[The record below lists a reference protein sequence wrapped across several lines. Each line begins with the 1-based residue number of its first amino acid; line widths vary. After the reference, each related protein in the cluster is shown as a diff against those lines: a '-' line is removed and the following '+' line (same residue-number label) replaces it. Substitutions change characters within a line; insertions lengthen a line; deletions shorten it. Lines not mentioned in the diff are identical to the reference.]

1 MMTLSVSVGLLLIS
15 TLLCALVTGFVFT
28 YAVIVM
34 PGLAKLC
41 DKEFIRAFQVT
52 DEVIQKNQPIFMIVW
67 IGSMISVIGT
77 MIAAFVAPYS
87 VETALVTV
95 TGFVY
100 LLGVQGLTVFVHL
113 PLNKRIQGVNVADMD
128 ASALREQRMLFE
140 ARWTRFNRIRTLIA
154 LVVSASFMIA
164 LSLNTRLLAA

>member
-1 MMTLSVSVGLLLIS
+1 
-15 TLLCALVTGFVFT
+15 
-28 YAVIVM
+28 M

-52 DEVIQKNQPIFMIVW
+52 DEVIQKNQPISMIVW

-87 VETALVTV
+87 AETALVIA

-128 ASALREQRMLFE
+128 ASVLREQRMLFE

-154 LVVSASFMIA
+154 LVVSASFMIV
-164 LSLNTRLLAA
+164 LSLNAPLLAA

>member
-1 MMTLSVSVGLLLIS
+1 MTLSAGFLLTS
-15 TLLCALVTGFVFT
+15 TLLCALVAGFVFT
-28 YAVIVM
+28 YTVIVM

-77 MIAAFVAPYS
+77 MITTFFGPYS
-87 VETALVTV
+87 VETALVIV

-100 LLGVQGLTVFVHL
+100 PLGVQGLTVFVHL

-128 ASALREQRMLFE
+128 ASALRGQRMLFE
-140 ARWTRFNRIRTLIA
+140 ARWT
-154 LVVSASFMIA
+154 
-164 LSLNTRLLAA
+164 

>member
-1 MMTLSVSVGLLLIS
+1 MTFSVGLLLIS

-34 PGLAKLC
+34 PGLAKLA

-52 DEVIQKNQPIFMIVW
+52 DAVIQDNQPIFMIVW
-67 IGSMISVIGT
+67 IGSMISVVGT
-77 MIAAFVAPYS
+77 MIAAFMLPYS
-87 VETALVTV
+87 VETALVIV

-113 PLNKRIQGVNVADMD
+113 PLNKRIQGVNAADMD
-128 ASALREQRMLFE
+128 AGALRGQRMLFE

-164 LSLNTRLLAA
+164 LSLNTPLLAA